1 MLAGLADRAQ
11 ACSVVRFEGF
21 ALGSLTSEWEERETW
36 PALGLY
42 GAENLRVV
50 QAKKS

>member
-1 MLAGLADRAQ
+1 LRV
-11 ACSVVRFEGF
+11 S

-42 GAENLRVV
+42 GDEDLRVFE
-50 QAKKS
+50 AKKS